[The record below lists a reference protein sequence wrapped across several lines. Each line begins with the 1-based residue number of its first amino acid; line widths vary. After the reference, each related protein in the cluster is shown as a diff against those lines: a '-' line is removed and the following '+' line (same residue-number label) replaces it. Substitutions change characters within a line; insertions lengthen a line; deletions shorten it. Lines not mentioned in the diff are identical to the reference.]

1 MMECCRT
8 ASPQTAI
15 SVASL
20 YMNRVSQTFA
30 DNTPLHCHICI
41 SIEWSTFVCTPT
53 HRAVV
58 DNDIFLSRIRRLIP
72 IHRIIFRFT
81 FISHTTTDK
90 TNDNIVSIDTQCIIL
105 QTNSCSWSCLTG
117 NSYIIILYN
126 QLFGQSY
133 NSSHGKHNRTL
144 SGFLNSPT

>member
-1 MMECCRT
+1 MVNNN
-8 ASPQTAI
+8 I
-15 SVASL
+15 L
-20 YMNRVSQTFA
+20 
-30 DNTPLHCHICI
+30 
-41 SIEWSTFVCTPT
+41 
-53 HRAVV
+53 
-58 DNDIFLSRIRRLIP
+58 LSEIIILIT
-72 IHRIIFRFT
+72 IHRIILYSF